1 MGVRIPPGLPL
12 RTPPAAERVFAPET
26 VMFDKIKKF
35 LRETRVEL
43 SKVTWPNRRE
53 VVSSTLVIIVMSAL
67 LAVIIGVF
75 DFGLSKLID
84 WILSLR

>member
-1 MGVRIPPGLPL
+1 
-12 RTPPAAERVFAPET
+12 
-26 VMFDKIKKF
+26 MFDKIKKF

>member
-1 MGVRIPPGLPL
+1 
-12 RTPPAAERVFAPET
+12 
-26 VMFDKIKKF
+26 MFDKIKKF

-53 VVSSTLVIIVMSAL
+53 VVSSTMVIVVMSAC

-75 DFGLSKLID
+75 DFGLSRLID

>member
-1 MGVRIPPGLPL
+1 
-12 RTPPAAERVFAPET
+12 
-26 VMFDKIKKF
+26 MFEKIKKY

-53 VVSSTLVIIVMSAL
+53 VVSSTMVIVVMSAF
-67 LAVIIGVF
+67 LAIIIGVF

>member
-1 MGVRIPPGLPL
+1 
-12 RTPPAAERVFAPET
+12 
-26 VMFDKIKKF
+26 MFEKITKF

-53 VVSSTLVIIVMSAL
+53 VVSSTMVIVIMSVC
-67 LAVIIGVF
+67 LAIIIGVF
-75 DFGLSKLID
+75 DFGLSKLVD

>member
-1 MGVRIPPGLPL
+1 
-12 RTPPAAERVFAPET
+12 
-26 VMFDKIKKF
+26 MFDKIKKY

-53 VVSSTLVIIVMSAL
+53 VVSSTMVIVVMSAF
-67 LAVIIGVF
+67 LAIIIGVF

-84 WILSLR
+84 WVLSLR